1 MKENQLQ
8 RFLLPRAGEPHDVRM
23 LYLVESKYNTQRATW
38 KDRSSISVP
47 AGSELS
53 FLTYFNAFP
62 ASYWRRWSQLESV
75 LLKVEVKGTA
85 RVDVFRSK
93 IDGARIAVE
102 GKVVTDG
109 VAEFELSLAPFEDGG
124 WLWWDLTAE
133 TDVTVAEAGW
143 FAPHAPKAQIMP
155 DGSTV
160 GPFERRVTVGIPTF
174 NRPFDAVAA
183 LEALASDPEVDA
195 VIDAVIMPDQGNK
208 HPADEPGYAEAAKK
222 FAGRLFEF
230 RQGNLGGSG
239 GVLADYV

>member
-1 MKENQLQ
+1 MKDNQLQ

-155 DGSTV
+155 DG
-160 GPFERRVTVGIPTF
+160 
-174 NRPFDAVAA
+174 RP
-183 LEALASDPEVDA
+183 ETAS
-195 VIDAVIMPDQGNK
+195 
-208 HPADEPGYAEAAKK
+208 
-222 FAGRLFEF
+222 RLV
-230 RQGNLGGSG
+230 S
-239 GVLADYV
+239 